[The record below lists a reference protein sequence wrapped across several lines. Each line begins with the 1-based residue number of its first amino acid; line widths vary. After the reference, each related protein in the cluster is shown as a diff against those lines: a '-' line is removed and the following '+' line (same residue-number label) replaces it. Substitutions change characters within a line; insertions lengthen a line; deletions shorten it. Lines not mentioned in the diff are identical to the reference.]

1 MDYKCSVKVYKVIEN
16 SPGKFAT
23 VLFESESI
31 SHKRYTFHSVLL
43 LSYTASLSLLP
54 FQQLEDLVKLKKAM

>member
-23 VLFESESI
+23 VLFESEST
-31 SHKRYTFHSVLL
+31 SHKNLYDIHFI
-43 LSYTASLSLLP
+43 LSSFSPILPLSLFFP
-54 FQQLEDLVKLKKAM
+54 FNSWKIWSN